1 MNSTGNSLTVN
12 SSTETDFFFRI
23 SKSISLLKSQKGH
36 IDDKV
41 GQILKKF
48 EWQIVTKSDFR
59 FGNSWL
65 FSRMAQNGNKNGKYF
80 GVIGNAQSSVQQSLE
95 K

>member
-12 SSTETDFFFRI
+12 NFTETDFSFRI
-23 SKSISLLKSQKGH
+23 AESISLLKSQKGH

-41 GQILKKF
+41 EQILKKF
-48 EWQIVTKSDFR
+48 EWQIMTKSNFR

-65 FSRMAQNGNKNGKYF
+65 FSRMAQNGNKNWKYF
-80 GVIGNAQSSVQQSLE
+80 SVIGNAQSLVQQSLE